1 VGKVDPRVDL
11 VRRGTAP
18 VVEYLGAAENPA
30 KVGWAYP
37 GVDYGNSIVRDY
49 LTPLLTVQVKDEN
62 REKIAALEQRIA
74 ELIQDNAKLK
84 AERDRLVLAMKKIAG
99 IANEFGP

>member
-1 VGKVDPRVDL
+1 VVEVDPRFDL

-18 VVEYLGAAENPA
+18 VVEYLGAAENPV

-37 GVDYGNSIVRDY
+37 GVDYGKSIVRDY
-49 LTPLLTVQVKDEN
+49 LAQLLAVQVKDETQ
-62 REKIAALEQRIA
+62 EKIAALEQRIA